1 VIPDTSDADKMALIG
16 RITVLRRHRRE
27 LAQKLRDK
35 IVPMLNSIEQHE
47 DAWDL
52 SGIEELING
61 IRDVNHAIFTGPR
74 FSGH

>member
-35 IVPMLNSIEQHE
+35 IVPMLNSIEQRE
-47 DAWDL
+47 DSWDL
-52 SGIEELING
+52 SGIEELISG
-61 IRDVNHAIFTGPR
+61 IRDVNRAIEEL
-74 FSGH
+74 

>member
-35 IVPMLNSIEQHE
+35 IVPMLNSIEQRE

-61 IRDVNHAIFTGPR
+61 IRDVNHAIEEL
-74 FSGH
+74 